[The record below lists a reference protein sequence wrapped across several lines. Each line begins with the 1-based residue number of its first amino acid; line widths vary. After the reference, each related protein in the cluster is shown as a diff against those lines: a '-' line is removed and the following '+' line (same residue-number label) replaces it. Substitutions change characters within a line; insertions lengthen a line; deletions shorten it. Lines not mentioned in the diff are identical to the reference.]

1 MDMPLHPSSMDIAF
15 RLILTVLAGAAIGIN
30 REAGGHSAGFRT
42 TVLVGLAAA
51 LSMIQANILLDVDG
65 KTPGSFGVMDQMR
78 LPLGI
83 LTGMGFIGGGAILKQ
98 GNLISGVTTAATLW
112 AMTVVGLCFGGGQLL
127 LGCAGTVLILVTL
140 IGFKW
145 VDFRISRQRRAHVG
159 IAGAAET
166 PSIAEVYETL
176 HASGYRANF
185 LSESSGDEMNRRLTT
200 FEIRWDQPE
209 VAGPPLALMKLLKGK
224 YDVRSFEIVVEGMH

>member
-1 MDMPLHPSSMDIAF
+1 MDMPLHPSSMDIAL
-15 RLILTVLAGAAIGIN
+15 RLILTVLAGAAVGIN

-51 LSMIQANILLDVDG
+51 LSMIQANILLDVSG

-112 AMTVVGLCFGGGQLL
+112 AMTVIGLCFGGGQLL
-127 LGCAGTVLILVTL
+127 LGCAGTVLILMTL

-145 VDFRISRQRRAHVG
+145 VDFRIARQRRAHVV
-159 IAGAAET
+159 IIGAADT
-166 PSIAEVYETL
+166 PSVAEVYETL
-176 HASGYRANF
+176 HASGYRVNF
-185 LSESSGDEMNRRLTT
+185 LRETNAADGHRKLAT

-224 YDVRSFEIVVEGMH
+224 YDVQSFEIVVEGMH

>member
-1 MDMPLHPSSMDIAF
+1 MDMPLHPSALDIAL
-15 RLILTVLAGAAIGIN
+15 RLILTMVAGAAIGIN

-51 LSMIQANILLDVDG
+51 LAMIQANILLDLQG
-65 KTPGSFGVMDQMR
+65 KTPGSFGTMDQMR

-127 LGCAGTVLILVTL
+127 LGTAGTALILVTL
-140 IGFKW
+140 IGFR
-145 VDFRISRQRRAHVG
+145 RIDLQIPRQRRAHAV
-159 IAGAAET
+159 IAGSSES
-166 PSIAEVYETL
+166 PSVSEIYETL
-176 HASGYRANF
+176 HASGYRSNF
-185 LSESSGDEMNRRLTT
+185 LRETTSAEGARKLTT
-200 FEIRWDQPE
+200 FEIRWGQTE
-209 VAGPPLALMKLLKGK
+209 VSGPPLALMTLLKGK
-224 YDVRSFEIVVEGMH
+224 YDVQSFEIIVEGMH